1 MLLHWVVPPLDQVP
15 VDCSTRAF
23 SDSDFFNGLTSP
35 LSRFISSPL
44 LLKLDTDTSVL

>member
-1 MLLHWVVPPLDQVP
+1 MLIHCAVPPLGDVP

-23 SDSDFFNGLTSP
+23 SDSEFFNGLTSP